1 MSGLPPALFAARL
14 AWRQLV
20 YDKPKLLAATLGVLF
35 ACVLVF
41 MQLGFRDSLYTSAS
55 SAPLKMQG
63 QLFLLHKQT
72 EALWRP
78 VSFERSILMRALG
91 LPAVRRVV
99 PLYMSLGQFK
109 NMDTHIQRTLMI
121 YGYDPTAELI
131 QIDDFATFRSEL
143 QRQDTALF
151 DVTSRPEFGPIKEL
165 IASGRDITE
174 INGRKVKLVGTF
186 HMGTTFAA
194 DGNVVMSDLNFHRVF
209 PTRSLDQ
216 IDIGFVLLAPGADI
230 AATQAALM
238 RLVGQE
244 VQVLT
249 YEELVRFE
257 QAYWENSAPLGFIFG
272 FGTLMGLIVGMVI
285 VYQILFTDIGNNIPQ
300 YATLVAMGYSQ
311 SYLRNIVFASSI
323 YLAVFGFL
331 PGMAL
336 STLLYQVAERSIF
349 IPFPMTIGRIAS
361 VFFFILTMCAL
372 AGLLAIRKLKSTDP
386 ADMFS

>member
-1 MSGLPPALFAARL
+1 MTGLRRVLFAARL

-41 MQLGFRDSLYTSAS
+41 MQLGFRDSLYTSAA
-55 SAPLKMQG
+55 SAPLKMQA

-78 VSFERSILMRALG
+78 VSFPRSILMRAMG
-91 LPAVRRVV
+91 LPETRRVV

-109 NMDTHIQRTLMI
+109 NMDTHVQRTLMI
-121 YGYDPTAELI
+121 YGYDPSAELI
-131 QIDDFATFRSEL
+131 RIDQFERFRAEL
-143 QRQDTALF
+143 LRQDTAIF
-151 DVTSRPEFGPIKEL
+151 DVSSRPEFGPVKAL

-174 INGRKVKLVGTF
+174 INGRKVKLIGTF
-186 HMGTTFAA
+186 KMGTTFAA
-194 DGNVVMSDLNFHRVF
+194 DGNVVMSDLNFHRIF
-209 PTRSLDQ
+209 PSRSPDQ
-216 IDIGFVLLAPGADI
+216 IDLGFVMLAPDANID
-230 AATQAALM
+230 AAQAALL
-238 RLVGQE
+238 RLVGDE
-244 VQVLT
+244 VRVLT
-249 YEELVRFE
+249 YEQLVRFE

-323 YLAVFGFL
+323 YLAVLGFL
-331 PGMAL
+331 PGLAL
-336 STLLYQVAERSIF
+336 STVLYEVAERSIF
-349 IPFPMTIGRIAS
+349 IPFPMGVERIAS
-361 VFFFILTMCAL
+361 VFFFILIMCAL

>member
-1 MSGLPPALFAARL
+1 MTGLRRIVFAARL

-41 MQLGFRDSLYTSAS
+41 MQLGFRDSLYTSAA
-55 SAPLKMQG
+55 SAPLKMQA

-78 VSFERSILMRALG
+78 VSFHRSILMRALG
-91 LPAVRRVV
+91 LPETRRVV

-109 NMDTHIQRTLMI
+109 NMDTHVQRTLMI
-121 YGYDPTAELI
+121 YGYDPSAELI
-131 QIDDFATFRSEL
+131 RIDKFESFRAEL
-143 QRQDTALF
+143 QRQDTAMF
-151 DVTSRPEFGPIKEL
+151 DVSSRPEFGPVQDL

-174 INGRKVKLVGTF
+174 INGRKVKLIGTF
-186 HMGTTFAA
+186 SMGTTFAA

-209 PTRSLDQ
+209 PSRSPDQ
-216 IDIGFVLLAPGADI
+216 IDLGFVMLAPEADI
-230 AATQAALM
+230 QAAQAALL

-244 VQVLT
+244 VRVLT
-249 YEELVRFE
+249 YEQLVRFE

-323 YLAVFGFL
+323 YLAVLGFL
-331 PGMAL
+331 PGVVL
-336 STLLYQVAERSIF
+336 STLLYEVAERSIF
-349 IPFPMTIGRIAS
+349 IPFPMGAERIAS
-361 VFFFILTMCAL
+361 VFFFILIMCVL

>member
-1 MSGLPPALFAARL
+1 MTGLRRVLFAARL

-41 MQLGFRDSLYTSAS
+41 MQLGFRDSLYTSAA
-55 SAPLKMQG
+55 SAPLKMQA

-78 VSFERSILMRALG
+78 VSFPRSILMRAMG
-91 LPAVRRVV
+91 LPETRRVV

-109 NMDTHIQRTLMI
+109 NMDTHVQRTLMI
-121 YGYDPTAELI
+121 YGYDPSAELI
-131 QIDDFATFRSEL
+131 RIDQFERFRPEL
-143 QRQDTALF
+143 LRQDTAIF
-151 DVTSRPEFGPIKEL
+151 DVSSRPEFGPVKEL

-174 INGRKVKLVGTF
+174 INGRKVKLIGTF
-186 HMGTTFAA
+186 KMGTTFAA
-194 DGNVVMSDLNFHRVF
+194 DGNVVMSDLNFHRIF
-209 PTRSLDQ
+209 PSRSPDQ
-216 IDIGFVLLAPGADI
+216 IDLGFVMLAPDANID
-230 AATQAALM
+230 AAQAALL
-238 RLVGQE
+238 RLVGDE
-244 VQVLT
+244 VRVLT
-249 YEELVRFE
+249 YEQLVRFE

-323 YLAVFGFL
+323 YLAVLGFL
-331 PGMAL
+331 PGLAL
-336 STLLYQVAERSIF
+336 STVLYEVAERSIF
-349 IPFPMTIGRIAS
+349 IPFPMGAERIAS
-361 VFFFILTMCAL
+361 VFFFILIMCAL